1 MSGDIVNGFLFKH
14 QPPHFQSSFS
24 SQIPQDFLQP
34 QPLYADVQRMS
45 CRFHFPGCLGGFHVL
60 SIGEKFLMFQD
71 APEHEGIRILYPV
84 FICFLRLHTE

>member
-34 QPLYADVQRMS
+34 QFLYADVQRTS
-45 CRFHFPGCLGGFHVL
+45 CRFHFPGYLGGFHVL

-71 APEHEGIRILYPV
+71 APEHEGDT
-84 FICFLRLHTE
+84 HTVPRFYLLS